1 MNILPGYSQI
11 YCTAPMCAEV
21 FFLKKRIKSLLF
33 LTIATLIITIN
44 ASADLGIEDRVQ
56 SYLIGDFDSG
66 RVLESYNI
74 DKPLQAASV
83 SKLMTYLV
91 VKDAVKEG
99 KLNLNDRVTI
109 TPEIEA
115 VGGSSLNLL
124 EGEVLTIDELLAGLM
139 VVSGN
144 DAAYALAVKTAGNE
158 KAFTDLMNAKA
169 SELELKS
176 SRFYNSSGLQEGA
189 NQNTMSTEDIFK
201 LSRHIIEKYPEVL
214 EYSKIKI
221 LNMPKRNFTGES
233 TIPLVGEIPGVDG
246 LKTGFTEEAGYCLVS
261 TIDARKSPQSG
272 EFRLITI
279 VMGTANMSER
289 SELSKFLINYGLE
302 NYGMRTI
309 IDDKAPY
316 NEVIINSAVNPKVQ
330 LYSTE
335 SYRILTPKAKRY
347 VYKSQV
353 DEGIKAPI
361 AAGQKVGTMTLSS
374 DGEDIITVDLI
385 VKHDVE
391 KANLFTRIIRAI
403 ENTFKTITTM
413 IRQ

>member
-1 MNILPGYSQI
+1 M
-11 YCTAPMCAEV
+11 
-21 FFLKKRIKSLLF
+21 KRRIKSLLF
-33 LTIATLIITIN
+33 LTIAILIITIN

-99 KLNLNDRVTI
+99 KLNLNDRVTV

-158 KAFTDLMNAKA
+158 KAFTELMNSKA
-169 SELELKS
+169 VELELKS
-176 SRFYNSSGLQEGA
+176 SKFYNSSGLQEGA

-279 VMGTANMSER
+279 VMGTADISER

-330 LYSTE
+330 LYPTE

-403 ENTFKTITTM
+403 ENTFSTISTM

>member
-1 MNILPGYSQI
+1 M
-11 YCTAPMCAEV
+11 
-21 FFLKKRIKSLLF
+21 KRRIKSLLF
-33 LTIATLIITIN
+33 LTIAILIITIN

-99 KLNLNDRVTI
+99 KLNLNDRVTV

-144 DAAYALAVKTAGNE
+144 DAAYALAVKTAGSE

-169 SELELKS
+169 QELELKS
-176 SRFYNSSGLQEGA
+176 SKFYNSSGLQEGA

-279 VMGTANMSER
+279 VMGTADISER

-316 NEVIINSAVNPKVQ
+316 SEVTINSAVNPRVP
-330 LYSTE
+330 LYPTE

-347 VYKSQV
+347 VYKSEIN
-353 DEGIKAPI
+353 DGLKAPI
-361 AAGQKVGTMTLSS
+361 SAGEKVGTMTLSS
-374 DGEDIITVDLI
+374 EGEDIITVDLI

-391 KANLFTRIIRAI
+391 QANLFTRIIRAI
-403 ENTFKTITTM
+403 ENTFRTISTM

>member
-1 MNILPGYSQI
+1 M
-11 YCTAPMCAEV
+11 
-21 FFLKKRIKSLLF
+21 KKRINSLLF
-33 LTIATLIITIN
+33 LLIATLIITIN
-44 ASADLGIEDRVQ
+44 ASADLGIEGRVQ

-99 KLNLNDRVTI
+99 KLNLSDRVTI
-109 TPEIEA
+109 TPEMEA

-124 EGEVLTIDELLAGLM
+124 EGEVLTVDELLAGLM

-158 KAFTDLMNAKA
+158 KAFADLMNSKA
-169 SELELKS
+169 AELELKAAK
-176 SRFYNSSGLQEGA
+176 FYNSSGLQEGA

-279 VMGTANMSER
+279 VMGTADMSER

-316 NEVIINSAVNPKVQ
+316 SEVIINSAVNPKVP
-330 LYSTE
+330 LYPTE

-347 VYKSQV
+347 VYKSKI
-353 DEGIKAPI
+353 DEGLKAPI
-361 AAGQKVGTMTLSS
+361 SAGQKVGTMTLSS
-374 DGEDIITVDLI
+374 EGEDIITVDLI

-391 KANLFTRIIRAI
+391 KANLFTRIIRSI
-403 ENTFKTITTM
+403 ENTFNTIATM

>member
-1 MNILPGYSQI
+1 M
-11 YCTAPMCAEV
+11 
-21 FFLKKRIKSLLF
+21 KRRIKSLLF
-33 LTIATLIITIN
+33 LTIAILIITIN

-99 KLNLNDRVTI
+99 KLNLNDRVTV

-144 DAAYALAVKTAGNE
+144 DAAYALAVKTAGSE

-169 SELELKS
+169 QELELKS
-176 SRFYNSSGLQEGA
+176 SKFYNSSGLQEGA

-279 VMGTANMSER
+279 VMGTADISER

-316 NEVIINSAVNPKVQ
+316 SEVTINSAVNPRVP
-330 LYSTE
+330 LYPTE

-347 VYKSQV
+347 VYKSEIN
-353 DEGIKAPI
+353 DGLKAPI
-361 AAGQKVGTMTLSS
+361 SAGEKVGTMTLSS
-374 DGEDIITVDLI
+374 EGEDIITVDLI

-391 KANLFTRIIRAI
+391 QANLFTRIIRAI
-403 ENTFKTITTM
+403 ENTFRTIATM

>member
-1 MNILPGYSQI
+1 M
-11 YCTAPMCAEV
+11 
-21 FFLKKRIKSLLF
+21 KRRIKSLLF
-33 LTIATLIITIN
+33 LTIAILIITIN

-99 KLNLNDRVTI
+99 KLNLNDRVTV
-109 TPEIEA
+109 TLEIEA

-124 EGEVLTIDELLAGLM
+124 EGEVLTVDELLAGLM

-144 DAAYALAVKTAGNE
+144 DAAYALAVKTAGSE

-169 SELELKS
+169 QELELKS
-176 SRFYNSSGLQEGA
+176 SKFYNSSGLQEGA

-279 VMGTANMSER
+279 VMGTADISER

-316 NEVIINSAVNPKVQ
+316 SEVTINSAVNPRVP
-330 LYSTE
+330 LYPTE

-347 VYKSQV
+347 VYKSEIN
-353 DEGIKAPI
+353 DGLKAPI
-361 AAGQKVGTMTLSS
+361 SVGEKVGTMTLSS
-374 DGEDIITVDLI
+374 EGEDIITVDLI

-391 KANLFTRIIRAI
+391 QANLFTRIIRAI
-403 ENTFKTITTM
+403 ENTFRTIATM

>member
-1 MNILPGYSQI
+1 
-11 YCTAPMCAEV
+11 
-21 FFLKKRIKSLLF
+21 
-33 LTIATLIITIN
+33 
-44 ASADLGIEDRVQ
+44 
-56 SYLIGDFDSG
+56 
-66 RVLESYNI
+66 
-74 DKPLQAASV
+74 
-83 SKLMTYLV
+83 MTYLV

-99 KLNLNDRVTI
+99 KLNLNDRVTV
-109 TPEIEA
+109 TLEIEA

-124 EGEVLTIDELLAGLM
+124 EGEVLTVDELLAGLM

-144 DAAYALAVKTAGNE
+144 DAAYALAVKTAGSE

-169 SELELKS
+169 QELELKS
-176 SRFYNSSGLQEGA
+176 SKFYNSSGLQEGA

-279 VMGTANMSER
+279 VMGTADISER

-316 NEVIINSAVNPKVQ
+316 SEVTINSAVNPRVP
-330 LYSTE
+330 LYPTE

-347 VYKSQV
+347 VYKSEIN
-353 DEGIKAPI
+353 DGLKAPI
-361 AAGQKVGTMTLSS
+361 SVGEKVGTMTLSS
-374 DGEDIITVDLI
+374 EGEDIITVDLI

-391 KANLFTRIIRAI
+391 QANLFTRIIRAI
-403 ENTFKTITTM
+403 ENTFRTIATM

>member
-1 MNILPGYSQI
+1 M
-11 YCTAPMCAEV
+11 
-21 FFLKKRIKSLLF
+21 KRRIKSLLF
-33 LTIATLIITIN
+33 LTIAILIITIN

-99 KLNLNDRVTI
+99 KLNLNDRVTV

-144 DAAYALAVKTAGNE
+144 DAAYALAVKTAGSE

-169 SELELKS
+169 QELELKS
-176 SRFYNSSGLQEGA
+176 SKFYNSSGLQEGA

-279 VMGTANMSER
+279 VMGTADISER

-330 LYSTE
+330 LYPTE

-374 DGEDIITVDLI
+374 EGEDIITVDLI

-403 ENTFKTITTM
+403 ENTFSTISTM

>member
-1 MNILPGYSQI
+1 M
-11 YCTAPMCAEV
+11 
-21 FFLKKRIKSLLF
+21 KKRIKSLLF